1 MVRTSIALA
10 SLIAIS
16 IIIAIY
22 PARISEAQV
31 NWISSYSIRDLTDNR
46 DLASGEPLIAGHSY
60 RIAMTIQVPDTLQG
74 VTFTINLYRDM
85 NATAPAAQIWIVESE
100 GYQGFDRAAF
110 RPAEHSVVFNRI
122 QGTLRIS
129 ATFQVPQN
137 FNIVSSY
144 GGVVIREPKDNIP
157 VIYIVS
163 GGSTVGNINLRIV
176 DSVIQTYETLYK
188 ERSNLIPS
196 GSVDRAYEPLI
207 NSLLSQASSLASQ
220 GLYDQAISLLRSV
233 DPRSLP
239 QPPSGTIV
247 IALGGAAG
255 ALAAAAAALFVMLS
269 RARASRDDALEKIRQ
284 ARNRVAGIKV
294 RAQKLDRVLAQEIED
309 IEKLLGD

>member
-16 IIIAIY
+16 IIIVIY

-31 NWISSYSIRDLTDNR
+31 NWISSYTIRDLTDNR
-46 DLASGEPLIAGHSY
+46 DLTSGEPLIAGHSY
-60 RIAMTIQVPDTLQG
+60 RVAITIQVPQTVPGG
-74 VTFTINLYRDM
+74 VFTIALNNNMSRTGPTIWSLESQDYPGYD
-85 NATAPAAQIWIVESE
+85 PAK
-100 GYQGFDRAAF
+100 F
-110 RPAEHSVVFNRI
+110 RPGEYSISFNHV
-122 QGTLRIS
+122 QGILRIS
-129 ATFQVPQN
+129 ATFSVPQN
-137 FNIVSSY
+137 FNVLSSY
-144 GGVVIREPKDNIP
+144 GGVVIRQAKDNFP
-157 VIYIVS
+157 VIVVFIP
-163 GGSTVGNINLRIV
+163 GGSVVGSINARIV
-176 DSVIQTYETLYK
+176 DSIIQTYESLYK
-188 ERSNLIPS
+188 EKSSLVPS
-196 GSVDRAYEPLI
+196 GSVDRAYEPLV

-220 GLYDQAISLLRSV
+220 GLYDQAVSLLRSV

-294 RAQKLDRVLAQEIED
+294 RAQKLDKVLAQEIED
-309 IEKLLGD
+309 LERILGE